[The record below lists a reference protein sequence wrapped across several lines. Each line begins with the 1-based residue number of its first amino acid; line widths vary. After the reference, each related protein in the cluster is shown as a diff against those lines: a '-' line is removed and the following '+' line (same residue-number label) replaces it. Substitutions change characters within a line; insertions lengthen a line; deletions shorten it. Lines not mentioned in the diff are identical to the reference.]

1 MNLPIRTLLAA
12 GIAMLSAQAFAQI
25 TLYPQEGWRGRPI
38 AVTNSIRDMRAA
50 GFDDRASSVV
60 VERGRWEV
68 CEHPN
73 FQGDCRILR
82 RGSYGTLRGMGLN
95 DSISSIRAVP
105 RRRQVDR
112 MAYAPEP
119 LPQPSYEYRVRPSE
133 RLYEAPITSARAVV
147 GPPEQRCWVERQQVA
162 DVSGGSG
169 AAGAI
174 AGALIGG
181 VLGHQVGSGS
191 GRDLATVGG
200 AVAGAAV
207 GSSMA
212 RRGGNEYVQNVQRC
226 QVIPSRT
233 PQYWDVTYEFR
244 GMEHRAQ
251 LAAEPGRYITVNREG
266 VPRM

>member
-1 MNLPIRTLLAA
+1 MNIPIRTVLAA
-12 GIAMLSAQAFAQI
+12 CLAMLGAQAFAQI
-25 TLYPQEGWRGRPI
+25 TLYPKEGWRGRPI
-38 AVTNSIRDMRAA
+38 AVANSIRDLRAA
-50 GFDDRASSVV
+50 GFDDLASSAV

-68 CEHPN
+68 CEHPD
-73 FQGDCRILR
+73 FRGDCRILR
-82 RGSYGTLRGMGLN
+82 RGSYESLRGMGLN

-105 RRRQVDR
+105 RKRQYND

-119 LPQPSYEYRVRPSE
+119 MPAATYEYRIRPRE
-133 RLYEAPITSARAVV
+133 RLYQAPITFARAVV

-169 AAGAI
+169 TAGAI
-174 AGALIGG
+174 AGALVGG

-200 AVAGAAV
+200 AIAGAAV
-207 GSSMA
+207 GA
-212 RRGGNEYVQNVQRC
+212 NVGRRGGNQYVQDVQRC
-226 QVIPSRT
+226 EVIPSRT

-244 GMEHRAQ
+244 GIEHRAQ
-251 LAAEPGRYITVNREG
+251 LAQEPGRTITVNREG